1 MLRPLDI
8 VVMLKLSLEN
18 SERPPYLRLA
28 NELHLYP
35 SEVYASVKRAR
46 ASHLVQGP
54 ELGDRLNRSSLLEFL
69 LHGIRYA
76 FPAEIGSPTRGIP
89 TSYAA
94 SPTPA
99 TCRLC
104 GHTRTERFADTALF
118 PSTRMSLRRP
128 LKTRAYTNCW
138 PWSMPSGT
146 DVHENDSSLAE
157 SSREGSRCRRMPN
170 PNLELLE
177 LAAEQLRPL
186 LSEIVFVGGCATGLL
201 IDDPAAAPV
210 RGTYDVD
217 VIAEIGSYAEYTVF
231 SERLRALGFGEDIRE
246 GAPLCR
252 WTRGS
257 LTLDVMPLDA
267 QVLGFSNRW
276 YPDALRTAGSVR
288 LPSGL
293 VLRAINAPYFPRNEA
308 GSFSRARST

>member
-8 VVMLKLSLEN
+8 VVMLKLSLVLEN

-46 ASHLVQGP
+46 ASYLVQGP

-94 SPTPA
+94 PPLRDSI
-99 TCRLC
+99 
-104 GHTRTERFADTALF
+104 ADSGDLPPVWPYADGKVRGYSF
-118 PSTRMSLRRP
+118 VPSTRMSLRRP
-128 LKTRAYTNCW
+128 LKTRVYTNCW

-146 DVHENDSSLAE
+146 GVHENGSSLAE
-157 SSREGSRCRRMPN
+157 SSREGWRCRRMPN
-170 PNLELLE
+170 PNLALLE

-217 VIAEIGSYAEYTVF
+217 VIAEIGSCAEYT
-231 SERLRALGFGEDIRE
+231 
-246 GAPLCR
+246 C
-252 WTRGS
+252 
-257 LTLDVMPLDA
+257 
-267 QVLGFSNRW
+267 VL
-276 YPDALRTAGSVR
+276 
-288 LPSGL
+288 
-293 VLRAINAPYFPRNEA
+293 
-308 GSFSRARST
+308 